1 MTVTINVPK
10 KRLNP
15 ILRFGFLISPA
26 IKVTLFHASLLNIE
40 PTIEAAIAPKMA
52 TPKIGAVLLSDAIVF
67 ISHALAQLA
76 SQILAFDA
84 NRKPNPIKPNKDAS
98 LVIVKV
104 DCIILPPCTPLV
116 LI

>member
-1 MTVTINVPK
+1 MPK

-26 IKVTLFHASLLNIE
+26 INVTLFQASLLKIE
-40 PTIEAAIAPKMA
+40 PTMEAAIAPNMA
-52 TPKIGAVLLSDAIVF
+52 TPKMGVVLLSEAIVF

-84 NRKPNPIKPNKDAS
+84 NKKPNTIKPNKEAN
-98 LVIVKV
+98 LVMVNV
-104 DCIILPPCTPLV
+104 DWIILPPCTPLV